1 MRRNA
6 AGQLVTALLR
16 TTSATPTG
24 ITTGATMLVTKDG
37 GTPTTGAG
45 TLTYIGS
52 GTAYNGTAGLWKYAP
67 TAAETNASHV
77 SFMFGSSNT
86 NTVMQNVQFEPTSG
100 PILYQASL
108 SATGGSVTN
117 QTTIVLPSATPI
129 PAADDD
135 AYNNCEIVFYD
146 SSTSGQVSVGVVLD
160 YVGSTRTITLR
171 EAPTFTITA
180 SDYVTIIANQSL
192 QSATKD
198 RRLVVDSDG
207 LGDANAVKVGPS
219 GSGTAQTARDI
230 GAAVPAAAAGASGGL
245 LISGSNTGTT
255 TFGALTVTNATTLSG
270 AVQLGSTLVVTGN
283 TTFTG
288 SITAT
293 NGSNSISGVTAT
305 LSTAESRSVIS
316 GTSNT
321 NTTTT
326 VVFNDSTNTA
336 SNYYQGMLVK
346 FTSGNCN
353 GQSRVVTSSSNT
365 TNVTTLTVSR
375 AFTTT
380 PTASA
385 TYTVLSDDAAK
396 VDSSSRVTADLD
408 TIKTQSITCSAGVT
422 VAAFVGNATAALSV
436 DASGRVD
443 VGKTLGSAVTL
454 DANNVLNVSAK
465 YWAGT
470 AITATSI
477 PVATAA
483 GLSGGLFIAG
493 SNAATTVNITGNLTG
508 NVSGSV
514 GSVTGLTTATIATAV
529 WTDTTAGDFTTS
541 TSPGKIIF
549 SQLGG
554 AFTTTSSSVFS
565 TAALANGPSGGSA
578 PTAAQIA
585 TAVWT
590 DTTASDFTTANS
602 IGKSIMNGVSLGT
615 GLTVANL
622 TNAPTSGDLT
632 AAMIASVTAACTA
645 STPAATI
652 GSLGADAITGTSLAT
667 SAITKIQANMATTEN
682 ITALNNI
689 STTDVKNQVIAALDT
704 DTYTMPGAETPA
716 ETTTLRKM
724 IQFLYKWLIRKKTQ
738 TSTFTSLYSADG
750 NTVEQKA
757 PVSDDGTTTTVGK
770 IVTGP

>member
-6 AGQLVTALLR
+6 ANQVVTALLR

-24 ITTGATMLVTKDG
+24 ITSGATVMVTKDG
-37 GTPTTGAG
+37 GTPTSGAG

-52 GTAYNGTAGLWKYAP
+52 GTAFSGTAGLWKYVP

-86 NTVMQNVQFEPTSG
+86 NTVMQNIQFEPTAG
-100 PILYQASL
+100 PILL
-108 SATGGSVTN
+108 
-117 QTTIVLPSATPI
+117 QTTIATYSSQTSFTLT
-129 PAADDD
+129 AGSTADDT
-135 AYNNCEIVFYD
+135 YNGCLLVIYD
-146 SSTSGQVSVGVVLD
+146 STTEAQTAIGVVSD
-160 YVGSTRTITLR
+160 YTGSTKTITLLNSPLS
-171 EAPTFTITA
+171 ASFTFAAGDFI
-180 SDYVTIIANQSL
+180 TIIADRSL
-192 QSATKD
+192 KPSTD
-198 RRLVVDSDG
+198 TRTLVVDSNG
-207 LGDANAVKVGPS
+207 LADANAVKVGPS
-219 GSGTAQTARDI
+219 GSGIAQTARDI

-293 NGSNSISGVTAT
+293 NGSNSISGVTTT
-305 LSTAESRSVIS
+305 LSTAESRSVVS

-326 VVFNDSTNTA
+326 VVFNDSTNTTA
-336 SNYYQGMLVK
+336 NYYQGMLVK

-667 SAITKIQANMATTEN
+667 SAITKIQANMATTAN

-724 IQFLYKWLIRKKTQ
+724 IQFLYKWMIRKKTQ